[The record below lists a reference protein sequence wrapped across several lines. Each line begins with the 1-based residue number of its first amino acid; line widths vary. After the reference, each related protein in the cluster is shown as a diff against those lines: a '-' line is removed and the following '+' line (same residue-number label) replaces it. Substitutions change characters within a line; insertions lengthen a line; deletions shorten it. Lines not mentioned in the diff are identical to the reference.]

1 MIDWQ
6 NIGTAAVVAPHP
18 DDEILGCGG
27 TIARLVDAGTD
38 VHAVIMTKGQPPL
51 FDEKWVETVRTETL
65 NAHRYLGIT
74 DTHFL
79 DLPAAELDQVGQARI
94 NAALAGHLD
103 RIAPDLLFVPFVGD
117 IHLDHQIAFNAAMVW
132 ARPRGP
138 SAPKMVLAY
147 ETLSETNWL
156 APGITPAF
164 NPNCYIDIGDRIDK
178 KIAAFEHFESQVQES
193 PDERSPETIRA
204 LATVRGS
211 TVYHDFSEAFM
222 VVRIAL

>member
-1 MIDWQ
+1 MIDWA
-6 NIGTAAVVAPHP
+6 NISTAAVVAPHP

-27 TIARLVDAGTD
+27 TISRLVESGTD
-38 VHAVIMTKGQPPL
+38 VHAVIMTKGMPPL
-51 FDEKWVETVRTETL
+51 FDEQWVESVRTETL
-65 NAHRYLGIT
+65 NAHRHLGIA

-79 DLPAAELDQVGQARI
+79 DLPAAQLDQVGQARV
-94 NAALAGHLD
+94 NAALGECLD
-103 RIAPDLLFVPFVGD
+103 GIAPDLLFVPFVGD
-117 IHLDHQIAFNAAMVW
+117 IHLDHQVSFNAAMVW
-132 ARPRGP
+132 ARPRSP

-164 NPNCYIDIGDRIDK
+164 TPNCYIDIGDHIDR
-178 KIAAFEHFESQVQES
+178 KIAAFEQFESQVQKS

-211 TVYHDFSEAFM
+211 TVYHHSAEAFM
-222 VVRIAL
+222 IVRIAV